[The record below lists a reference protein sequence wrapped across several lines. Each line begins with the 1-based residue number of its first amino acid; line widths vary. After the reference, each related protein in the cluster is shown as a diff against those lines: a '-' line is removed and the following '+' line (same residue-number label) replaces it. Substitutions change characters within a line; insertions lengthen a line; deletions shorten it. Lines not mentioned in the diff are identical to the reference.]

1 VSGPSGIFKTSSAST
16 VVSLDAAAT
25 DRTVTRRTLASGPVI
40 EMTSSCGSPRRW
52 SIGRRSPAREIR
64 RRTRRGPST
73 LSPAT
78 RLAMPAVNRGSR
90 PTVTGYAD
98 RFSVAP
104 GEPIEFKISCADPG
118 EFDAV
123 VVRLRNGDTNP
134 AGPGWFWFH
143 PNAQPTCAPTTPST
157 PNPTDL
163 TRCCWPGCRCFIPT
177 GCTRSRAWD
186 REMRCGGRPSCTP
199 PWPTVHSS
207 PGTGSRGF
215 GSDRINSDACPAA
228 TRRALRAWARSTS
241 VPLCAPTIPN
251 HAEPDRRREVS
262 RARFWQPR
270 APAVGLADKKYGP
283 KRRPSCRPGR

>member
-1 VSGPSGIFKTSSAST
+1 MSGAARSRLGGGWSAEPIPAIVEETTVTFTLGVDIACRAPHQASLAAADGRILWSGHRFRTEIADLERLWARLPEAARAGAVRVVMEPTRNAWVALAAWFRRHGAT
-16 VVSLDAAAT
+16 VVLVPPDA
-25 DRTVTRRTLASGPVI
+25 R
-40 EMTSSCGSPRRW
+40 
-52 SIGRRSPAREIR
+52 
-64 RRTRRGPST
+64 
-73 LSPAT
+73 
-78 RLAMPAVNRGSR
+78 
-90 PTVTGYAD
+90 
-98 RFSVAP
+98 
-104 GEPIEFKISCADPG
+104 
-118 EFDAV
+118 
-123 VVRLRNGDTNP
+123 
-134 AGPGWFWFH
+134 
-143 PNAQPTCAPTTPST
+143 PTCAPTTPST

-207 PGTGSRGF
+207 PGTGSRGS

-241 VPLCAPTIPN
+241 IPLCAPTIPT